1 MLANAIWNLLAPD
14 ISEITG
20 EVQYVLDGGALIHRI
35 PWTRGTTY
43 QEICSVYT
51 RYVSKKYGEAVVV
64 FDGYSGKSTKDT
76 THERRTKGHAG
87 VTVAFTSNM
96 QLTML
101 KAKFLANK
109 TNKQQFIKM
118 LGDQLEMNNCKVH
131 HAPGDADLLIV
142 QKSVESATMSTT
154 ILVVDDTDL
163 LILLC
168 YHSSLHSHR
177 VFFRP
182 EPKESTKKP
191 RVWNIQVVKEQ
202 LGPEICT
209 HMLFLHAILGCDTTS
224 HLYGIGKG
232 TSLKK
237 FKSSTHFREQAK
249 VFDAQS
255 AFAEDV
261 VVAGEQALVCLYNGK
276 PAERLDSLRY
286 TRFCEKV
293 VTKTSHIQP
302 QTLPPTSAAAKYH
315 SLRVYFQIQQW
326 KGSGVVLT
334 PVELGVERESEEG
347 LKRVQTDLPPAP
359 DELLRMIRCNCQTD
373 CSTLRCTC
381 KKHNVKCSPACGN
394 CRGSDC
400 INSDWLTYEEDV
412 DVDDHNDDDEEEDNN
427 ND

>member
-1 MLANAIWNLLAPD
+1 
-14 ISEITG
+14 
-20 EVQYVLDGGALIHRI
+20 
-35 PWTRGTTY
+35 
-43 QEICSVYT
+43 
-51 RYVSKKYGEAVVV
+51 
-64 FDGYSGKSTKDT
+64 
-76 THERRTKGHAG
+76 
-87 VTVAFTSNM
+87 M
-96 QLTML
+96 QLTMS

-118 LGDQLEMNNCKVH
+118 LGDQLEMKNCKVH

-142 QKSVESATMSTT
+142 QKSVESAIMSTT
-154 ILVVDDTDL
+154 ILVGDDTDL

-182 EPKESTKKP
+182 EPKKSTKKP
-191 RVWNIQVVKEQ
+191 CVWNIQVVKEQ

-209 HMLFLHAILGCDTTS
+209 HMLFLHVILGCDTTS

-255 AFAEDV
+255 AFPEDI

-286 TRFCEKV
+286 THFCAKV
-293 VTKTSHIQP
+293 ATKTSHIQP

-334 PVELGVERESEEG
+334 PVEWGWRESEEG
-347 LKRVQTDLPPAP
+347 LKPVQTDLPPAP

-400 INSDWLTYEEDV
+400 INSDWLTYEEGV
-412 DVDDHNDDDEEEDNN
+412 DVDDHNGDDEEEDNN